1 MLIHPDKSCL
11 LVIDIQE
18 RMLPVIHNGEQVVDN
33 CEWLIKIANRLEV
46 PVLATEQYPRG
57 LGRTLPRLSSLLPEE
72 NIMEKIHFSAMSDPE
87 PNRRINAGQHNQVI
101 LVGMETHVCVLQTAI
116 ELKQQAR
123 EVYVVED
130 CVSSRTPEDKAAAL
144 ARFRQC
150 GIQVVTREMVAFE
163 WLRRA
168 GTDTFREISRE
179 YLR

>member
-18 RMLPVIHNGEQVVDN
+18 KMAPVIHQADEVIDN
-33 CEWLIKIANRLEV
+33 CRWLIEIANRLEV
-46 PVLATEQYPRG
+46 PVLATEQYPQG
-57 LGRTLPRLSSLLPEE
+57 LGYTLPQLRQLIAEE
-72 NIMEKIHFSAMSDPE
+72 NILEKIHFSAMSDAE
-87 PNRRINAGQHNQVI
+87 PNRVINGGKHNQVI

-130 CVSSRTPEDKAAAL
+130 CVSSRKPADRAAAL
-144 ARFRQC
+144 ERFRHC
-150 GIQVVTREMVAFE
+150 GIHVVTREMVAFE

-168 GTDTFREISRE
+168 GTDTFRDISKS

>member
-18 RMLPVIHNGEQVVDN
+18 KMAPVIHQADEVIDN
-33 CEWLIKIANRLEV
+33 CRWLIEIANRLEV
-46 PVLATEQYPRG
+46 PVLATEQYPQG
-57 LGRTLPRLSSLLPEE
+57 LGYTLPQLRQLIAEE
-72 NIMEKIHFSAMSDPE
+72 NILEKIHFSAMSDAK
-87 PNRRINAGQHNQVI
+87 PNRVINSGKHNQVI

-130 CVSSRTPEDKAAAL
+130 CVSSRKPADRAAAL
-144 ARFRQC
+144 ERFRHC
-150 GIQVVTREMVAFE
+150 GIHVVTREMVAFE

-168 GTDTFREISRE
+168 GTDTFRDISKS

>member
-11 LVIDIQE
+11 LVIDIQQ
-18 RMLPVIHNGEQVVDN
+18 RMAPVIHEADQIVSN
-33 CEWLIKIANRLEV
+33 CEWLINI
-46 PVLATEQYPRG
+46 G
-57 LGRTLPRLSSLLPEE
+57 LGATLPQLQAILPPE
-72 NIMEKIHFSAMSDPE
+72 NVMEKIHFSAMSDPE
-87 PNRRINAGQHNQVI
+87 PNRRINAGKHNQVI
-101 LVGMETHVCVLQTAI
+101 LIGMETHVCVLQTAI

-130 CVSSRTPEDKAAAL
+130 CVSSRSPADKAAAL

-150 GIQVVTREMVAFE
+150 GIYVVTREMVAFE

>member
-18 RMLPVIHNGEQVVDN
+18 KMAPVIHQADEVIDN
-33 CEWLIKIANRLEV
+33 CRWLIEIANRLEV
-46 PVLATEQYPRG
+46 PVLATEQYPQG
-57 LGRTLPRLSSLLPEE
+57 LGYTLPQLRQLIAEE
-72 NIMEKIHFSAMSDPE
+72 NILEKIHFSAMSDAE
-87 PNRRINAGQHNQVI
+87 PNRVINSGKHNQVI
-101 LVGMETHVCVLQTAI
+101 LVGMEAHVCVLQTAI

-130 CVSSRTPEDKAAAL
+130 CVSSRKPADRAAAL
-144 ARFRQC
+144 ERFRHC
-150 GIQVVTREMVAFE
+150 GIHVVTREMVAFE

-168 GTDTFREISRE
+168 GTDTFRDISKS

>member
-11 LVIDIQE
+11 LVVDIQE
-18 RMLPVIHNGEQVVDN
+18 KMAPVIHQAEQIIDN
-33 CEWLIKIANRLEV
+33 CQWLIEIANRLEV

-57 LGRTLPRLSSLLPEE
+57 LGLTLPRLRELIKPD
-72 NIMEKIHFSAMSDPE
+72 NIVEKIHFSAMSDPE
-87 PNRRINAGQHNQVI
+87 PNRFINSGKHNQVI

-116 ELKQQAR
+116 QLKQQAR

-130 CVSSRTPEDKAAAL
+130 CVSSRKPEDKAAAL
-144 ARFRQC
+144 ERFKHC
-150 GIQVVTREMVAFE
+150 GIHVVTREMVAFE

-168 GTDTFREISRE
+168 GTDTFREISKA

>member
-11 LVIDIQE
+11 LVIDIQQ
-18 RMLPVIHNGEQVVDN
+18 RMAPVIHEAEQIVSN
-33 CEWLIKIANRLEV
+33 CEWLINIANRLEV
-46 PVLATEQYPRG
+46 PVLTTEQYPQG
-57 LGRTLPRLSSLLPEE
+57 LGATLPRLQAILPAG
-72 NIMEKIHFSAMSDPE
+72 NVMEKIHFSAMSDAE
-87 PNRRINAGQHNQVI
+87 PNRRINAGKHNQVI
-101 LVGMETHVCVLQTAI
+101 LIGMETHVCVLQTAI

-130 CVSSRTPEDKAAAL
+130 CVSSRSPADKAAAL

-150 GIQVVTREMVAFE
+150 GIYVVTREMVAFE

-168 GTDTFREISRE
+168 GTDIFREISRD